1 MHSSFVAMSLMYT
14 TSMGF
19 QNYSLHHW
27 SSLESVLKNI
37 NIRMKSG
44 EKMGIIDSTGDGK
57 SSFSKGIILQQY
69 SI

>member
-1 MHSSFVAMSLMYT
+1 
-14 TSMGF
+14 
-19 QNYSLHHW
+19 
-27 SSLESVLKNI
+27 
-37 NIRMKSG
+37 MKSG